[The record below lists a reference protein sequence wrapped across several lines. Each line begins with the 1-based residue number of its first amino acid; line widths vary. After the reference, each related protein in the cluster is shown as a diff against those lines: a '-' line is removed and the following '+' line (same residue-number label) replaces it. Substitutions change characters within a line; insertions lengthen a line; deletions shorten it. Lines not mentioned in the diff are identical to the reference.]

1 VETNKRLDAVV
12 RGRVQGVGFRQST
25 EMQARMLGLTG
36 WVANR
41 RDGSVAVV
49 AEGSKPVLERFLQ
62 WLHSGPALAHVDGV
76 DVFWADSTGEFHTFT
91 VRG

>member
-1 VETNKRLDAVV
+1 
-12 RGRVQGVGFRQST
+12 
-25 EMQARMLGLTG
+25 MQARMLGLTG

-49 AEGSKPVLERFLQ
+49 AEGAKPVLERFLQ

>member
-49 AEGSKPVLERFLQ
+49 AEGAKPVLERFLQ